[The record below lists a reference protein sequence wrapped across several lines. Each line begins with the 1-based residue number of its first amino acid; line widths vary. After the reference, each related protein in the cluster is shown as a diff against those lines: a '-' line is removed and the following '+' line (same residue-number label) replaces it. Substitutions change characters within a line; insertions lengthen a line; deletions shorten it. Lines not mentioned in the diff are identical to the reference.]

1 MVTVNMVARVAVSMV
16 TVPVVGTGGLWCR
29 MLDGDRLFGAES
41 HAGGLTRV
49 GWCSCWVVSVAVGL
63 VCLALVCL
71 GLVCWAG
78 WLHGYRPSRYNEVES
93 SSA

>member
-49 GWCSCWVVSVAVGL
+49 DWCSWLGCFRRCGIGL
-63 VCLALVCL
+63 FGAGLFGTGLL
-71 GLVCWAG
+71 GGMAA
-78 WLHGYRPSRYNEVES
+78 WLPSEQV
-93 SSA
+93 